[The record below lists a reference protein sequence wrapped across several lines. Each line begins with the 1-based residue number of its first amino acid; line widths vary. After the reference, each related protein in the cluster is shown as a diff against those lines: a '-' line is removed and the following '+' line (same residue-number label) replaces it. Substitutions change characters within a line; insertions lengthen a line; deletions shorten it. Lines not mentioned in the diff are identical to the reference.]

1 MENFVD
7 FQSKNHTGQSEKD
20 TDCIRGYSNQGREP
34 DRSLN
39 SAQLKRRLHASSQLK
54 PTLGAVAPKIRL
66 PSWGHNQ
73 IHWLVHDGEGWEYKG
88 TCSRSKWS
96 NSAGRSHL
104 QCFLG
109 INHGLV
115 AFLFFFLQMYFSS
128 TFLSVPTSFSPSQWT
143 NFWSTNLKPE
153 FVLQGIQPVV
163 ADSRAYVRKG
173 YFRAGSPTIWLAV
186 S

>member
-1 MENFVD
+1 MKRTQTVFGATAIREGSQMEVLTQLSWNVD
-7 FQSKNHTGQSEKD
+7 YMAVLSWNPRWELLLPRSGSLPGDITKSTDWSMMEKD
-20 TDCIRGYSNQGREP
+20 GSIKGHVLALSGATLQVGHTSSA
-34 DRSLN
+34 SLE
-39 SAQLKRRLHASSQLK
+39 STMAL
-54 PTLGAVAPKIRL
+54 
-66 PSWGHNQ
+66 
-73 IHWLVHDGEGWEYKG
+73 WL
-88 TCSRSKWS
+88 
-96 NSAGRSHL
+96 
-104 QCFLG
+104 F
-109 INHGLV
+109 
-115 AFLFFFLQMYFSS
+115 FFFFLQMYFSS